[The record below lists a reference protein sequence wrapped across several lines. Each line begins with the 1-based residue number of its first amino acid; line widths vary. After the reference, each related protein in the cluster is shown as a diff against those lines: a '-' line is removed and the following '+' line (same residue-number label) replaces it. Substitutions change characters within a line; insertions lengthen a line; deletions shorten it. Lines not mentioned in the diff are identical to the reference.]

1 MTNAEIK
8 ALSDEDI
15 VSAELSEDKK
25 LVAYRFDQANNQNV
39 PALAI
44 RKSRKLIARF
54 HTELRRRELERDLP
68 KGSLYASL
76 VGGQSAAN
84 AEQDGASGFL
94 SDLTAQADN

>member
-25 LVAYRFDQANNQNV
+25 LVAFRFDQANNQNV

-44 RKSRKLIARF
+44 RSSRKLIARF
-54 HTELRRRELERDLP
+54 HTELRRRELERNLP

-76 VGGQSAAN
+76 VSGQVASN
-84 AEQDGASGFL
+84 SEAESSSGFL
-94 SDLTAQADN
+94 SDLTAQADG